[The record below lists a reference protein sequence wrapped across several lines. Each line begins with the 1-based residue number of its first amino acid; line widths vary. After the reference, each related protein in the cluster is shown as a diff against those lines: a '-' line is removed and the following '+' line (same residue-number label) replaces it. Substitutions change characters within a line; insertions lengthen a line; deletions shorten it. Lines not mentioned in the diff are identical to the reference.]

1 LGSANAVFNIDNLE
15 DYYMSD
21 ETTEQTFQVPAGAPA
36 RLEVSN
42 ISGSV
47 EVLPGEAGVITIT
60 VVKHPHTGDL
70 GRTDVKVSQAEDG
83 SVKAEVK
90 YRDILQFL
98 SLSKPC
104 QVSFTARVP
113 AQCSVQASVVSSS
126 AKIHNLEGSI
136 NITSVS
142 GEITL
147 AELTGPVQ
155 LNTVSGDVD
164 GEALQGELKFQS
176 VSGNVRLK
184 NSKLP
189 TVTGNTVSGD
199 VALQTALT
207 EGPYAVHTVS
217 GDVRLTVPV
226 DTHCTAEVRGISG
239 QVHTAFP
246 QTTYHHKNGSHIA
259 EVQGGGVLVK
269 LSGVS
274 GDLWIGTAEGEK
286 PEPAP
291 QTAPQP
297 TQPVQPVQPAGPSRK
312 EILDRIERGE
322 ITVEEGLKLLG

>member
-1 LGSANAVFNIDNLE
+1 
-15 DYYMSD
+15 MSD
-21 ETTEQTFQVPAGAPA
+21 ETIEQTFQVPAGVPA
-36 RLEVSN
+36 RLDVSN

-47 EVLPGEAGVITIT
+47 EVLPGDAGVIAVSAI
-60 VVKHPHTGDL
+60 KHPHTGDL
-70 GRTDVKVSQAEDG
+70 GRTEVKVSQAEDG
-83 SVKAEVK
+83 SVKAEAK
-90 YRDILQFL
+90 YREAWQFL

-104 QVSFTARVP
+104 QVSFTIHVP
-113 AQCSVQASVVSSS
+113 PQCSVQASVVSSS
-126 AKIHNLEGSI
+126 VKIHNLEGSI
-136 NITSVS
+136 EISSVS
-142 GEITL
+142 GEVTL
-147 AELTGPVQ
+147 TELSGPVR
-155 LNTVSGDVD
+155 LNTVSGDID
-164 GEALQGELKFQS
+164 GQALQGGLKFQT

-184 NSKLP
+184 ESKLS

-199 VALQTALT
+199 VSLQTALT
-207 EGPYAVHTVS
+207 EGPYTVHTVS
-217 GDVRLTVPV
+217 GDVRMTVPV

-246 QTTYHHKNGSHIA
+246 QTKYHHKNGSHIA

-297 TQPVQPVQPAGPSRK
+297 TQPVQPAGPNRK

>member
-1 LGSANAVFNIDNLE
+1 
-15 DYYMSD
+15 MSD
-21 ETTEQTFQVPAGAPA
+21 ESLEQTFQVPAGAPA

-47 EVLPGEAGVITIT
+47 EVLPGDAGVIA
-60 VVKHPHTGDL
+60 VSAVKHPNTGDL
-70 GRTDVKVSQAEDG
+70 ERTEVKVSQAEDG

-90 YRDILQFL
+90 YREGWRLL
-98 SLSKPC
+98 GLSKPC
-104 QVSFTARVP
+104 QVSFTVHVP
-113 AQCSVQASVVSSS
+113 PQCAVQASVVSSS
-126 AKIHNLEGSI
+126 VKLHNLGGSFEVS
-136 NITSVS
+136 SVS
-142 GEITL
+142 GEVSL
-147 AELTGPVQ
+147 NELSGPVK

-164 GEALQGELKFQS
+164 GGDLQGNLQFQT

-184 NSKLP
+184 ESKLP
-189 TVTGNTVSGD
+189 AVTGNTVSGD
-199 VALQTALT
+199 VALQTSLA
-207 EGPYAVHTVS
+207 EGPYTVHTVS

-239 QVHTAFP
+239 QVRTAFP
-246 QTTYHHKNGSHIA
+246 QTAYHHKNGSHIA

-274 GDLWIGTAEGEK
+274 GDLWIGTAEGEQ

-291 QTAPQP
+291 QTGSQP
-297 TQPVQPVQPAGPSRK
+297 AQPAGPSRK

-322 ITVEEGLKLLG
+322 LTVEEGLKLLG